1 MTLRPSII
9 GLLLLIA
16 TFGAACKRSS
26 ASPKLRRVQC
36 LAIEGSRD
44 SICLYRDLHLDSA
57 AMDSL
62 WFTGQDSGHAQAE
75 IRRISPA
82 GRVLA
87 TFALEP
93 LARLDEAKIS
103 GQQFVL
109 ATEDLSI
116 GAGSYRGPITH
127 VLDISRP
134 GRIDTTWDNKGS
146 EITVMASLKTVWK
159 TVPDGIL
166 EAACR
171 PSMVGDSM
179 IFVRYYDRI
188 RYRNG
193 KWIRTWRSEQG
204 YDDFG
209 DDEAFPSDTLFPQ

>member
-1 MTLRPSII
+1 MTPRPCII
-9 GLLLLIA
+9 GLLVLVAVL
-16 TFGAACKRSS
+16 GAACRRSS

-36 LAIEGSRD
+36 LAIEGARD
-44 SICLYRDLHLDSA
+44 SVCLYRDRRLDSA

-62 WFTGQDSGHAQAE
+62 WFSGQDSGHVQAE
-75 IRRISPA
+75 VRRISPA
-82 GRVLA
+82 GQVLA
-87 TFALEP
+87 TFVLEP
-93 LARLDEAKIS
+93 LARLDEVKIS

-134 GRIDTTWDNKGS
+134 GRIDTTWDNKGG
-146 EITVMASLKTVWK
+146 EIAVMTSLKTVWK
-159 TVPDGIL
+159 TVPDGIF

-171 PSMVGDSM
+171 PSTVGDSM

-193 KWIRTWRSEQG
+193 KWVRTWRSEQG

-209 DDEAFPSDTLFPQ
+209 DDEAFPSDSLFPE